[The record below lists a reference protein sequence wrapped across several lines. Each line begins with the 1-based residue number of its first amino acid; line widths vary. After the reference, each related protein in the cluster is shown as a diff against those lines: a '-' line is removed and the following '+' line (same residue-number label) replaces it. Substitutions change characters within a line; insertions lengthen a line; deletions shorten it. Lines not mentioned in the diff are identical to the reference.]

1 MRKILLVVLVSM
13 IGFGC
18 SKYDENP
25 AFSGLPKK
33 VRITGF
39 WLLKAY
45 VDEEFGEIE
54 VDEEQALLSIVT
66 FRWDGTGTEGEGDIT
81 WYFSKDKKS
90 LVVSYDDDPSTYYKE
105 NILKLTNKELWLGTI
120 EDGYKKL
127 EKQ

>member
-33 VRITGF
+33 VRITGT
-39 WLLKAY
+39 WLLKSY
-45 VDEEFGEIE
+45 VDEEFGEVE
-54 VDEEQALLSIVT
+54 VDEEQSEANALELN
-66 FRWDGTGTEGEGDIT
+66 WNGTGKQGETELT
-81 WYFSKDKKS
+81 WYFSKDKES
-90 LVVSYDDDPSTYYKE
+90 LVVSYNDDPSAYYKE

-120 EDGYKKL
+120 EDGYSKS